1 MAKFIC
7 FFIVLIGFCASGFCQ
22 VPTGTR
28 QRSTN
33 DTLIKKTVPAGDKY
47 NKKAT
52 KWPKRDSLKNNSCK
66 KGYHKADSSQT
77 KEIKASKKLTHPVM
91 VT

>member
-7 FFIVLIGFCASGFCQ
+7 FFIVLIGFYASGFCQ

-52 KWPKRDSLKNNSCK
+52 KWPKRDSLKNIHAK
-66 KGYHKADSSQT
+66 KDTIGRIPHK
-77 KEIKASKKLTHPVM
+77 SKRNKGNQKN
-91 VT
+91 